1 MKPLDKKRILITRAR
16 HQAQALA
23 SALEE
28 QGAEVLSIPA
38 IQIVPPDSYAPLD
51 AALRD
56 ARKYQWLILTS
67 VNGVAVLMERLEKMA
82 RTTLATPQAVLDSP
96 VFRSKDS
103 LKIAAMG
110 PATARALEARGLP
123 VDVVPEK
130 YIAESLVE
138 ALRDQVFGQN
148 VLLVRAKVAR
158 DVVPVELE
166 KAGAKIDVV
175 DAYQTVVPGSS
186 CEALRRAFDRPAD
199 LPHAVTF
206 TSSSTV
212 TNFFHLLDEAGIS
225 VWPPSMAAASI
236 GPVTSRTLL
245 DHGIEPVVE
254 AGEYTI
260 PGLVAALCRWAV
272 GPYSSTSVGTLSS

>member
-1 MKPLDKKRILITRAR
+1 MKPLDRKRILVTRAR

-23 SALEE
+23 SALEA

-38 IQIVPPDSYAPLD
+38 IEIAPPDSYAPLD

-56 ARKYQWLILTS
+56 ARKYQWLVLTS
-67 VNGVAVLMERLEKMA
+67 VNAVDVLVDRLEKIA
-82 RTTLATPQAVLDSP
+82 RATLLSP
-96 VFRSKDS
+96 VDAPDS
-103 LKIAAMG
+103 TGFGSGEFLRIAAMG
-110 PATARALEARGLP
+110 PATARALEARGLT
-123 VDVVPEK
+123 VDVVPQK

-166 KAGAKIDVV
+166 RAGARIDVV
-175 DAYQTVVPGSS
+175 DAYQTVVPARS
-186 CEALRRAFDRPAD
+186 CEVLQQVFDRPAEF
-199 LPHAVTF
+199 PHAVTF

-212 TNFFHLLDEAGIS
+212 TNFFRLLDEAGIS
-225 VWPPSMAAASI
+225 AWPPSMAAASI
-236 GPVTSRTLL
+236 GPITSRTLL

-254 AGEYTI
+254 AAEYTI

-272 GPYSSTSVGTLSS
+272 AEKNHMD

>member
-1 MKPLDKKRILITRAR
+1 MKPLDGKRILITRAR
-16 HQAQALA
+16 QQAQALA

-38 IQIVPPDSYAPLD
+38 IEILPPDSYDTLD
-51 AALRD
+51 AALRN

-67 VNGVAVLMERLEKMA
+67 VNGVEALMERLEILA
-82 RTTLATPQAVLDSP
+82 RTTLATPQVAFQSG
-96 VFRSKDS
+96 DS
-103 LKIAAMG
+103 LRIAAMG

-166 KAGAKIDVV
+166 KAGATVDVV
-175 DAYQTVVPGSS
+175 DAYQTVVPTRSR
-186 CEALRRAFDRPAD
+186 EALRQVFERPAD
-199 LPHAVTF
+199 LPQAVTF

-212 TNFFHLLDEAGIS
+212 TNFFRLINEAGIS
-225 VWPPSMAAASI
+225 AWPPSMAAASI
-236 GPVTSRTLL
+236 GPITSRTLL

-254 AGEYTI
+254 AAEYTI
-260 PGLVAALCRWAV
+260 PGLVAALCRWAAAEKRHRD
-272 GPYSSTSVGTLSS
+272 